1 MKIEDRINRI
11 LESFFVI
18 DMQKVLDK
26 TNLRLKLTPLA
37 KIENYLIEVGK

>member
-1 MKIEDRINRI
+1 MKIEDRINWV
-11 LESFFVI
+11 LESYFLK
-18 DMQKVLDK
+18 DMQKVLDR